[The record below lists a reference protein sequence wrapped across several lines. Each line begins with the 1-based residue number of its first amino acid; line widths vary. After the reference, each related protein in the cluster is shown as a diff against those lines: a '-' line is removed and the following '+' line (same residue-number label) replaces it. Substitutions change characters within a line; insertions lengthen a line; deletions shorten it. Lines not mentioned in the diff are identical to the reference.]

1 MMRLVE
7 RIAHSLRRVAR
18 PRIAVL
24 DDLFPHPMSGIRFEE
39 FSSYLD
45 EMPEVSVSVHCDGD
59 AFRLAGGPRPVEVVI
74 AEHLAAHSRHIG
86 RVHPLR
92 PGQLPDADA
101 YYAVFLHNI
110 SRYLDAIERSKK
122 PFAFTLYPG
131 GSFRVGKKSS
141 DDKLDRVCN
150 SPFLRKIIVTQRYT
164 LDYLLKRHP
173 QSESKFCYL
182 PGGVIPRLAFHA
194 PKNRKHFG
202 VDKDVLE
209 IGFVA
214 NRYTPKGE
222 DGKLTEVAN
231 ASLKFCE
238 AYAVDQENT
247 RQFSEA
253 IAEHDLL
260 EVRNITLALPKGK
273 ITLQD
278 VRVISPRKF
287 EELPDSVYLE
297 WRKKRW
303 LFPVYSH
310 LQSGLNWQRLVGR
323 AAARQS

>member
-164 LDYLLKRHP
+164 IDYLLKRHP
-173 QSESKFCYL
+173 Q
-182 PGGVIPRLAFHA
+182 
-194 PKNRKHFG
+194 
-202 VDKDVLE
+202 
-209 IGFVA
+209 
-214 NRYTPKGE
+214 
-222 DGKLTEVAN
+222 
-231 ASLKFCE
+231 
-238 AYAVDQENT
+238 
-247 RQFSEA
+247 
-253 IAEHDLL
+253 
-260 EVRNITLALPKGK
+260 
-273 ITLQD
+273 
-278 VRVISPRKF
+278 
-287 EELPDSVYLE
+287 
-297 WRKKRW
+297 
-303 LFPVYSH
+303 
-310 LQSGLNWQRLVGR
+310 
-323 AAARQS
+323 